1 MESLLLPIRQF
12 LCCATPG
19 AWIEL
24 ARQPQSQSL
33 ILQDHLLCE
42 LKAAQSAAWLLR
54 RYVLDERSSQRL
66 QACLAPYSATVY
78 QPQRLAQL
86 PRPELS
92 VSELS
97 RRHGGVGS
105 EALLEK
111 MVRLIKEELHHF
123 NQVHQLMQSRGIAV
137 QPLSASRY
145 ASGLLA
151 EVRTFEPQALVD
163 KLIIGAYIEAR
174 SCERFAA
181 LAPHLDG
188 ELQRFYLS
196 LLRSEARHF
205 EDYLVLARQISP
217 EIIDPRIEVIGARE
231 RQLILSADTQFRFH
245 SGVPTPSRSP
255 AAVTPQS
262 S

>member
-1 MESLLLPIRQF
+1 MESLLLPVRQF
-12 LCCATPG
+12 LCCATPA

-24 ARQPQSQSL
+24 ARQPEHQAV

-54 RYVLDERSSQRL
+54 RYVLDESSSQRL
-66 QACLAPYSATVY
+66 HACLAPYSATVY
-78 QPQRLAQL
+78 QPQRLARL

-92 VSELS
+92 LSELTLRQGSSWS
-97 RRHGGVGS
+97 R
-105 EALLEK
+105 ALLDK

-123 NQVHQLMQSRGIAV
+123 NQVHSLMQSRGIAV
-137 QPLSASRY
+137 RPLSASRY
-145 ASGLLA
+145 AAGLLN

-205 EDYLVLARQISP
+205 QDYLTLAQLISP
-217 EIIDPRIEVIGARE
+217 EPIEPRIEIIGAQE
-231 RQLILSADTQFRFH
+231 RRLIESADVQFRFH
-245 SGVPTPSRSP
+245 SGVPIPSRSP
-255 AAVTPQS
+255 AAPVQQS